1 MTEHLSGFDI
11 AGGAVAAPAIVR
23 HKADGIAA
31 HALLHHV
38 IQADEGSTTNE

>member
-1 MTEHLSGFDI
+1 MPNAESSIMI
-11 AGGAVAAPAIVR
+11 ADGVAGTITATGGAVATASIVR

-38 IQADEGSTTNE
+38 V